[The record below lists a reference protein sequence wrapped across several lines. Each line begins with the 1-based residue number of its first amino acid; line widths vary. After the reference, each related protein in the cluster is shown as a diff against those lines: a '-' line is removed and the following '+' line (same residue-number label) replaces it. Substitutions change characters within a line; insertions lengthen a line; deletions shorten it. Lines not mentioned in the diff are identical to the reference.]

1 MQITFDLL
9 QTTAIGS
16 AVVFLGIWLRRR
28 VLLLERYCLP
38 GPVVAGL
45 LASLLFLLLRTAFGV
60 QITWN
65 LQMKD
70 LFMNLFFTCVGFGAS
85 AKLLRMGGAR
95 VLAGIAISIC
105 GLVVLQN
112 IVGIAI
118 AVPMGMHPLNG
129 MMCSSVAT
137 AGGVGTAAAFGRFLR
152 ATARRTAA

>member
-85 AKLLRMGGAR
+85 ARLLRPDSPAR
-95 VLAGIAISIC
+95 SVDWWGCSISSALPSLSRWGC
-105 GLVVLQN
+105 TR
-112 IVGIAI
+112 
-118 AVPMGMHPLNG
+118 
-129 MMCSSVAT
+129 ST
-137 AGGVGTAAAFGRFLR
+137 A
-152 ATARRTAA
+152 